1 MADKYTVQA
10 GDTLSEIAEA
20 LGTTVAN
27 LVKWNDIQD
36 PDFIVAGQKLN
47 TNADDA
53 AESNTPTKLS
63 SRAIVTV
70 FGVQTNTDR
79 TMYACWK
86 WDQDNTDNY
95 QVKWFYDTGDDVWF
109 VGSDSNVKERQ
120 SVYSAPT
127 NARKVKFQVKPIAK
141 TRKVGTTE
149 VAYWTT
155 DWSTAK
161 THNFGNDPAMI
172 PPVPTVTIKQYQLT
186 ALLENL
192 ELNATQIQF
201 QIYKDNKF
209 FRSSAALDIVNGR
222 VSYSCPIDPGGE
234 YTVRCRSRRGSE
246 YSDYSKF
253 SSGVNTIP
261 AASKGITEVKALSA
275 TSVNVK
281 WASVTNTES
290 YDVEYTTKKSYFD
303 SSSEVKS
310 LNVTATYAEVIGLT
324 SGEEYFFRVR
334 AVNSIGKSEWTDIK
348 SVVIG
353 THPSVPTTWS
363 STTTAITGEPLTL
376 YWAHNSQDGS
386 SQTYAELEIYV
397 NDTVKVYTIENTTDE
412 EEKDK
417 TSSFVVDTSEYSAGV
432 SLQWRVRTA
441 GITKVYGEWSTQR
454 TVDIYA
460 PPTLT
465 LNVTNSN
472 GVPFDT
478 LEIFPFNVY
487 ALAGPSTQLP
497 IGYHLSVIS
506 NEIYETVDNV
516 GNKKVVNQG
525 DEVYSKRF
533 DISSSL
539 SVTLSAND
547 IDLENNIRYTI
558 KCIVSMNSG
567 LTCEAESYF
576 TVAWTDIQ
584 YEPNAS
590 IGIDKD
596 SFTASIMPFC
606 YNERG
611 ELPSDIELAIYRREF
626 NGTFTEIAT
635 GVSNNGY
642 TFVTDPHPALDYA
655 RYRIVAKTITTGA
668 VSYFD
673 VPGVPV
679 ECNSIIIQWAE
690 EWSSFDATDD
700 YVNEIEQPSWSGSML
715 KLPYNIDVSD
725 SQEKDVAL
733 VKYIGREHP
742 VSYYGT
748 QVGTTA
754 TWNVEILKNDEE
766 TLYGLRRLAVWM
778 GDVYVREP
786 SGSGYWANISVSFS
800 QKHREL
806 TIPVTLNIT
815 RVEGGM

>member
-1 MADKYTVQA
+1 MADKYIVQA

-20 LGTTVAN
+20 LGVKLAD

-53 AESNTPTKLS
+53 AESSTPTKLS
-63 SRAIVTV
+63 SRATVTV

-95 QVKWFYDTGDDVWF
+95 QVKWFYDTGDGVWF
-109 VGSDSNVKERQ
+109 VGSDSNVKEKQ
-120 SVYSAPT
+120 STYSAPA
-127 NARKVKFQVKPIAK
+127 NARSVKFQVKPIAK
-141 TRKVGTTE
+141 TRKVGNTE

-155 DWSTAK
+155 DWSTAR
-161 THNFGNDPAMI
+161 THSFGNDPAMI
-172 PPVPTVTIKQYQLT
+172 PPVPTVTIKKYQLT

-192 ELNATQIQF
+192 EINATHIEF
-201 QIYKDNKF
+201 QIYKNNKF
-209 FRSSAALDIVNGR
+209 FKSSGNVAVTNNRAA
-222 VSYSCPIDPGGE
+222 YSCAIDPGGE
-234 YTVRCRSRRGSE
+234 YTVRCRSKRGSE
-246 YSDYSKF
+246 VSDYSKF
-253 SSGVNTIP
+253 SSSVNTIP

-275 TSVNVK
+275 TSVHVT
-281 WASVTNTES
+281 WEGVTNAES
-290 YDVEYTTKKSYFD
+290 YDVEYSTKKTYFD

-310 LNVTATYAEVIGLT
+310 LNVTATYAEIIGLT

-334 AVNSIGKSEWTDIK
+334 AVNGVGKSEWTEIK

-353 THPSVPTTWS
+353 TNPSVPTTWS

-376 YWAHNSQDGS
+376 YWVHNSQDGS

-397 NDTVKVYTIENTTDE
+397 NDTVEVYTIENTTNED
-412 EEKDK
+412 EKDK
-417 TSSFVVDTSEYSAGV
+417 TSSFVVDTSGYSAGV

-454 TVDIYA
+454 TIDIYA
-460 PPTLT
+460 PPTLILT
-465 LNVTNSN
+465 VTNSN
-472 GVPFDT
+472 GAPFDV
-478 LEIFPFNVY
+478 LEMFPFNVY
-487 ALAGPSTQLP
+487 ALAGPNTQLP

-506 NEIYETVDNV
+506 NEIYETVDNI
-516 GNKKVVNQG
+516 GNKKVVNKG

-547 IDLENNIRYTI
+547 IDLENNISYTI

-567 LTCEAESYF
+567 LTCEAESRF

-596 SFTASIMPFC
+596 SFTALIMPYC
-606 YNERG
+606 YNEIG
-611 ELPSDIELAIYRREF
+611 ELPSDIRLSVYRREF
-626 NGTFTEIAT
+626 NGSFTEIAT
-635 GVSNNGY
+635 DIANDGY

-655 RYRIVAKTITTGA
+655 RYRIVAITTTTGA

-679 ECNSIIIQWAE
+679 EGNSIIIQWAE

-700 YVNEIEQPSWSGSML
+700 YMNEAEQPPWSGSML
-715 KLPYNIDVSD
+715 KLPYNIDISD
-725 SQEKDVAL
+725 SQDKDVAL
-733 VKYIGREHP
+733 IKYIGREHP
-742 VSYYGT
+742 VSYHGT
-748 QVGTTA
+748 QLGTTA
-754 TWNVEILKNDEE
+754 TWNVEIAKQDKE

-786 SGSGYWANISVSFS
+786 SGSGYWADISVSFS